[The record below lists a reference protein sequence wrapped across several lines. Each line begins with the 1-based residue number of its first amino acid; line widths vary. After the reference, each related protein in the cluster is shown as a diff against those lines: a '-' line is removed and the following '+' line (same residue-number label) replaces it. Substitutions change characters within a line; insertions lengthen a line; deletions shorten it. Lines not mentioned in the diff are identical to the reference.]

1 MKITL
6 LGTGTSQG
14 VPVIGCNCE
23 VCRSTD
29 PKDSRLRVSILV
41 EHREDALVVD
51 VGPDFRQQMLRAGVK
66 KLDAVLLTHEH
77 NDHIVGLDDIRPFN
91 FRQLTDMPIYCMSRV
106 LDDLKIRF
114 AYTFAESRYPGVPRF
129 DWKVIDSSSA
139 FKIGHISVECIGL
152 KHGSL
157 DILGFRFGDLAYC
170 TDVKTVT
177 NEEKKKLHNLK
188 VLIIG
193 ALHHDAHHAHMNLH
207 EALEFIEE
215 IKPART
221 YLTHIS
227 HHMGKASAVKLPAGV
242 EMAWDGLCI
251 EL

>member
-1 MKITL
+1 MKITM

-14 VPVIGCNCE
+14 VPVIGCQCE
-23 VCRSTD
+23 VCTSPD
-29 PKDSRLRVSILV
+29 PRDNRLRVSILV
-41 EHREDALVVD
+41 EHRGDTLVVD
-51 VGPDFRQQMLRAGVK
+51 VGPDFRQQMLRAEVK

-77 NDHIVGLDDIRPFN
+77 NDHVVGLDDIRPFN
-91 FRQLTDMPIYCMSRV
+91 FRQLTDMPIFCMQRV

-129 DWKVIDSSSA
+129 EWQVIDSSSR
-139 FKIGHISVECIGL
+139 FNIGNISVESIGL
-152 KHGSL
+152 RHGSL
-157 DILGFRFGDLAYC
+157 DILGFRFGDMAYC

-177 NEEKKKLHNLK
+177 AGEKEKLKNLK

-193 ALHHDAHHAHMNLH
+193 ALHHDAHHAHMNLR

-215 IKPART
+215 IKPQQS

-227 HHMGKASAVKLPAGV
+227 HHMGKAQNLSLPPNV
-242 EMAWDGLCI
+242 TLAWDGLCI
-251 EL
+251 EA

>member
-14 VPVIGCNCE
+14 VPVIGCDCP

-29 PKDSRLRVSILV
+29 SKDKRLRVSLLV
-41 EHREDALVVD
+41 ENEGSALVVD
-51 VGPDFRQQMLRAGVK
+51 VGPDFRQQMLRAKVK

-91 FRQLTDMPIYCMSRV
+91 FRQLCDMPIYCMKRV
-106 LDDLKIRF
+106 LNDLKIRF

-129 DWKVIDSSSA
+129 DWQIIDQNSDFWVDNIKVRS
-139 FKIGHISVECIGL
+139 IGL
-152 KHGSL
+152 LHGSL
-157 DILGFRFGDLAYC
+157 DILGFRFGDIAYC
-170 TDVKTVT
+170 TDVKSVV
-177 NEEKKKLHNLK
+177 ELEKEKLKNLK

-193 ALHHDAHHAHMNLH
+193 ALHHEPHHAHMNLE
-207 EALEFIEE
+207 EALLFIRE
-215 IKPART
+215 IQPEQS

-227 HHMGKASAVKLPAGV
+227 HHMGKTADVQLPAKV
-242 EMAWDGLCI
+242 AFAYDGLTI
-251 EL
+251 EI